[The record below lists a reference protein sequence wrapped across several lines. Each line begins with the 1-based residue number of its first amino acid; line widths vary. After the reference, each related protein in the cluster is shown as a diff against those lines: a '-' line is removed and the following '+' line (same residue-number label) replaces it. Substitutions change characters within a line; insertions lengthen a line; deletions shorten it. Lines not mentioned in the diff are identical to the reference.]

1 MRKVFESFSLVYTK
15 ALRTMKISLTRCA
28 VWCLPSSRSNTVV
41 FACPYKNNWPAFSKI
56 SSVGTVF
63 ENLRCWCTKT
73 PFTCGRK
80 AKTGK
85 KIYVFK
91 NNRIGVDGTWNN
103 LLKVSDWKLLVE
115 FIHRIRSKQLTVVG
129 VVDFMLYLLF
139 EFQNDEFGY
148 LGPEALLMRW
158 ARARF
163 RFPGLAGLMP
173 YFLLKLL
180 WWFL

>member
-1 MRKVFESFSLVYTK
+1 M
-15 ALRTMKISLTRCA
+15 
-28 VWCLPSSRSNTVV
+28 
-41 FACPYKNNWPAFSKI
+41 
-56 SSVGTVF
+56 
-63 ENLRCWCTKT
+63 
-73 PFTCGRK
+73 PFTCGQK

-115 FIHRIRSKQLTVVG
+115 VIHRIRHKQLTVVG

-148 LGPEALLMRW
+148 LGPEALLMR
-158 ARARF
+158 
-163 RFPGLAGLMP
+163 
-173 YFLLKLL
+173 
-180 WWFL
+180 